1 MGNSSITTLRAQ
13 VTSITSLSDKR
24 DKTEIV
30 SLTEGLD
37 FIKQLKPV
45 SFTWDTRDKAKV
57 GIKSAGFIAQDL
69 LALQQASLIGENLD
83 LVSEVN
89 PEKLEARYANLLPV
103 IVKAI
108 QEESAMKDKEI
119 ADLKE
124 SVRLLQEQMKKLINQ
139 NKE

>member
-1 MGNSSITTLRAQ
+1 LRAQ